1 MLREFLKLRQY
12 VEIRWKYFG
21 LGMLFMALN
30 AFLSGISIS
39 STVPLVDR
47 IIADRKV
54 LLPDNL
60 PAILKNRL
68 EPVAHALNTLPQG
81 VLLQYLLVF
90 IVSTIFLKGLFCYL
104 NSYHFNLF
112 GNRLLTDVRN
122 KLYSKVTNLSMDFFT
137 QEQSGQLT
145 SRLIYDVNLLMR
157 AFVSHFPSIILQ
169 FVLAAV
175 YLVIIFTID
184 WKLSLLSLLI
194 FPPVLFPIYRIG
206 KKLRKLGRRVQE
218 AYGKIGNLIHE
229 CIYGQQVIKSYNQE
243 KNIIK
248 RFSTENERI
257 FKTVM
262 SATRKTL
269 LIGPLT
275 EIVSV
280 IGASGLLYFG
290 AKKVIDGSISSGF
303 LFFFFVALFSIIS
316 PLKGI
321 GNAYANLKHDSS
333 ALPRLFSI
341 LDRQSM
347 TQDSGRE
354 VFTGLKETIEFKN
367 ISFAYGR
374 TPVLKDISFSL
385 SMGKKMGIVGPT
397 GVGKTTLTG
406 LLPRFYEPAAGEIM
420 IDGRNIKD
428 FTMHSLREHIGLVTQ
443 EPILFNDT
451 IKRNIALSD
460 EPDMERIERAMK
472 NACIKEFIAS
482 LPDGCETLVGERGT
496 TLSGGQKQLLSIARA
511 LYKDPD
517 ILILDE
523 ATASLDSNSE
533 KLLQGA
539 MDTIMEGRT
548 VFIIAHRL
556 STLRHVDRI
565 IVLKDGVITEEGSHK
580 ELFEKKGDYHKLWE
594 IQFSP

>member
-1 MLREFLKLRQY
+1 MLKEYLKLRQY
-12 VEIRWKYFG
+12 TEIRWKYFVLG
-21 LGMLFMALN
+21 LFFMVLS

-39 STVPLVDR
+39 STVPLIDR
-47 IIADRKV
+47 IIANRKII
-54 LLPDNL
+54 LPDNL
-60 PAILKNRL
+60 PGIFRSHL
-68 EPVAHALNTLPQG
+68 EHMANALNTLPPG
-81 VLLQYLLVF
+81 TLLKYLIIF
-90 IVSTIFLKGLFCYL
+90 IVSTIFLKGLFSYL
-104 NSYHFNLF
+104 NHYYFHYF

-122 KLYSKVTNLSMDFFT
+122 KLYAKVTTLSMDFFT
-137 QEQSGQLT
+137 QGQSGEIT

-157 AFVSHFPSIILQ
+157 AFVINFPSFILQ
-169 FVLAAV
+169 VVLAAI

-194 FPPVLFPIYRIG
+194 FPPVLFPIYKIG
-206 KKLRKLGRRVQE
+206 KKLRKLGKKVQE
-218 AYGKIGNLIHE
+218 AYGRIGNLIHE
-229 CIYGQQVIKSYNQE
+229 GVYGQQIIKAYNQE

-248 RFSTENERI
+248 RFDGENERI
-257 FKTVM
+257 FRTVM
-262 SATRKTL
+262 SATRRTL

-275 EIVSV
+275 EIISV
-280 IGASGLLYFG
+280 FGASGLLYFG
-290 AKKVIDGSISSGF
+290 AKKVLEGSLSSGF
-303 LFFFFVALFSIIS
+303 LFLFFVALFSIIS

-341 LDRQSM
+341 LDRQNL
-347 TQDSGRE
+347 TEDKGKE
-354 VFTGLKETIEFKN
+354 VLSGLKEGVEFKN
-367 ISFAYGR
+367 VCFSYGQ
-374 TPVLKDISFSL
+374 TTVLKDVSFQVRKG
-385 SMGKKMGIVGPT
+385 GKLGIVGPT

-406 LLPRFYEPAAGEIM
+406 LLLRFYEPTSGEVL
-420 IDGRNIKD
+420 IDRRNVKD
-428 FTMHSLREHIGLVTQ
+428 FTLSSLRNHIGLVTQ

-460 EPDMERIERAMK
+460 EPDMEKIERAIE
-472 NACIKEFIAS
+472 NACIKNFVDS
-482 LPDGCETLVGERGT
+482 LPGGYETVVGERGT

-511 LYKDPD
+511 IYKNPD

-539 MDTIMEGRT
+539 LEKIMEGRT

-556 STLRHVDRI
+556 STLRNVDRI
-565 IVLKDGVITEEGSHK
+565 IVLKDGAITEEGSHR
-580 ELFEKKGDYHKLWE
+580 ELFEKKGDYYKLWE